1 MRNYL
6 IILFALSTTNFIAQ
20 EDLIRKWTKDL
31 CAPEM
36 HGRGYVHNGDNIA
49 ADYLVN
55 EYVKLGLTPAPGQTN
70 MRQPFEF
77 PVNTFPGRMF
87 LTLNGL
93 EVKPGEGYIVSPASG
108 SFEGELSPFLL
119 NKVNFATVQS
129 LVSMKK
135 EIDFNRFNSIVVDKN
150 GVTGDSLKMMD
161 QIVERWNKVMP
172 IVEIFSKKFT
182 WSVSTSE
189 QKYPYVYLR
198 DSLYANQE
206 MYLHIENVLEQRHT
220 SNNVVAYIPAIKQTD
235 ETIYFTAHYDHLG
248 RMGDETYFPGANDN
262 ASGTAMLLS
271 LAKHFKAFPS
281 KHNIVF
287 VSFAGEEA
295 GLIGS
300 RYYTDH
306 PLTKLSDIKFLVN
319 LDIMGSG
326 EEGITIVNATLFP
339 KAFKKFKKINRKGK
353 LLSNVKSR
361 GPAANSDH
369 YFFTEKGVPAVF
381 IYTMG
386 PNKHYH
392 DIFDTYEELSFAEYD
407 DLIELLKQ
415 FVKKI

>member
-6 IILFALSTTNFIAQ
+6 VILFFLSTTTFFAQ

-36 HGRGYVHNGDNIA
+36 HGRGYVYNGDNIA

-55 EYVKLGLTPAPGQTN
+55 EYIKLGLTPVPGQTN

-77 PVNTFPGRMF
+77 PVNTFPGRML
-87 LTLNGL
+87 LTLNGNQ
-93 EVKPGEGYIVSPASG
+93 VKPGDGYIVSPASG
-108 SFEGELSPFLL
+108 SFEGKLSPYIL
-119 NKVNFATVQS
+119 NIENFASVQS
-129 LVSMKK
+129 PVTMKK
-135 EIDFNRFNSIVVDKN
+135 EIEFNRFNSILVDKN
-150 GVTGDSLKMMD
+150 GITGDSLKLMD
-161 QIVERWNKVMP
+161 EILMRWNQVLP
-172 IVEIFSKKFT
+172 IIEIYSKKFT
-182 WSVSTSE
+182 WSVSISARE
-189 QKYPYVYLR
+189 YPYVYLR
-198 DSLYANQE
+198 DSLYTNQE

-271 LAKHFKAFPS
+271 LAKHFNAFPS
-281 KHNIVF
+281 KYNIVF

-339 KAFKKFKKINRKGK
+339 KAFKKFKKINKKGK

-407 DLIELLKQ
+407 DLIQLLMQ

>member
-6 IILFALSTTNFIAQ
+6 FLLFLLIATNFYAQ
-20 EDLIRKWTKDL
+20 EDLIRKWTREL

-55 EYVKLGLTPAPGQTN
+55 EYLTMGLTPVPGQKS
-70 MRQPFEF
+70 MRQPFQF
-77 PVNTFPGRMF
+77 PVNTFPGRMLF
-87 LTLNGL
+87 TLNGV

-108 SFEGELSPFLL
+108 AYEGQLLPFLL
-119 NKVNFATVQS
+119 NKENYSTLAS
-129 LVSMKK
+129 PGELKRGI
-135 EIDFNRFNSIVVDKN
+135 EGNSYNVILVDKK
-150 GVTGDSLKMMD
+150 GITGDSLKIMD
-161 QIVERWNKVMP
+161 EVLTKWNEILP
-172 IVEIFSKKFT
+172 IVELFDKKFT
-182 WSVSTSE
+182 WSVSTTAR
-189 QKYPYVYLR
+189 KYPYVYLR
-198 DSLYANQE
+198 DSLYTSQD
-206 MYLHIENVLEQRHT
+206 MYMHIESEFVHRHT
-220 SNNVVAYIPAIKQTD
+220 SNNIVAYIPAKKQTNK
-235 ETIYFTAHYDHLG
+235 TIYFTAHYDHLG
-248 RMGDETYFPGANDN
+248 RMGVETYFPGANDN

-271 LAKHFKAFPS
+271 LAKHFKSYPA
-281 KHNIVF
+281 KYNIVF

-300 RYYTDH
+300 RYYTEN

-339 KAFKKFKKINRKGK
+339 KAFKKFKRINKKGK
-353 LLSNVKSR
+353 LLTNVNPR

-392 DIFDTYEELSFAEYD
+392 DIFDTYEELSFAEYN
-407 DLIELLKQ
+407 DLIQLLKQ